1 MSVVQTPKQ
10 LGQEVENEMFAT
22 GIEPRPSP
30 LSRNVSRPEKARI
43 YFFGFAFRRTRCNF
57 LKVILKLLFDW
68 RKIRIVIVVVVVV
81 ALRCTD
87 ATSDGVDVDVKVV
100 NDVRRLASFFT
111 TQ

>member
-1 MSVVQTPKQ
+1 
-10 LGQEVENEMFAT
+10 MFAT
-22 GIEPRPSP
+22 SIEPITFPLCRPLIP
-30 LSRNVSRPEKARI
+30 KTGKNVPRPEKARI

-81 ALRCTD
+81 AMQCTD